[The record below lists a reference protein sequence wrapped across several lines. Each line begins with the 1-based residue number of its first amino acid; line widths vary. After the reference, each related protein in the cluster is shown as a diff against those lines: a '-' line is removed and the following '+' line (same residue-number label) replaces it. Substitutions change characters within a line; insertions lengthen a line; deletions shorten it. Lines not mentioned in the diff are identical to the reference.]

1 MKTIKLKR
9 LEINDF
15 RAKSIAI
22 DFKES
27 TSISGENGVGK
38 STIMK
43 AWNWL
48 LSGYTDSYSPM
59 NSALFDDSKELTPD
73 TPTARVK
80 AVVDIDDMEYTIE
93 RTATAKFIRKR
104 GTTEYVKDTS
114 DQYNFY
120 IDNIE
125 VKSNDFKQWIENNI
139 CQSDM
144 VQYLLDGTFLTSMI
158 EDDKKKA
165 RKVLEMIVG
174 EIRED
179 DFRGDY
185 SILKEDMRKYTIEQI
200 EERTKKEMIPIKDRM
215 TKIPALIDTHSAT
228 IAEYSSKDFDGIM
241 KEIEKRKK
249 EIEDIDNKILGNGD
263 AIKPILGERNHLLD
277 LINQKSAELNSERA
291 KFNKAIFDA
300 EAELKKELGAAKE
313 ANNASISSYEYA
325 KNVIEQKRV
334 MAKYVKESIVA
345 VEGAYNL
352 AKKDLSEIK
361 ARVFTDDKCAYCG
374 QELPEDML
382 NEAKEKFNA
391 RKKADIDSCVERG
404 KSAARNKEELESK
417 LASINKE
424 IADLLPTLEN
434 EPVLIDEAEIAGRYN
449 ALKEENKGKRFEDTE
464 TYSRLV
470 GEIEEFKRSMPE
482 IPENDNAA
490 LTEAKKVL
498 MGTIDNL
505 NREYGIRYKIA
516 ELRGKIQELKDE
528 ERELGSDLA
537 ILEGKLAKCAE
548 YKQEKAD
555 IISYRIN
562 GKLKES
568 TIDMWSRQKDGNLVP
583 DVVLKGKNG
592 VRFSS
597 LNFSDRIRTCID
609 IQKMFM
615 EHFDVSLPVWVD
627 ESSCFSSNNFPVLDC
642 QVVYLFASESPMIEV
657 SYDNKFNKNN

>member
-15 RAKSIAI
+15 RAKSITI

-93 RTATAKFIRKR
+93 RTATAKFTRKR

-144 VQYLLDGTFLTSMI
+144 VTYVLDGSFLTSMI
-158 EDDKKKA
+158 EEDKKGS
-165 RKVLEMIVG
+165 RKVLEKIVG
-174 EIRED
+174 EIKEED
-179 DFRGDY
+179 FKGDY
-185 SILKEDMRKYTIEQI
+185 SILKEDMKKYTIEQI
-200 EERTKKEMIPIKDRM
+200 EERTKREIVPIKDRM
-215 TKIPALIDTHSAT
+215 SKIPALIDTHAAT

-277 LINQKSAELNSERA
+277 LINQKSAELNSERF
-291 KFNKAIFDA
+291 KFNKANFDA
-300 EAELKKELGAAKE
+300 EAELKKELDAAKA
-313 ANNASISSYEYA
+313 ANNSSVSKYEFG
-325 KNVIEQKRV
+325 KKLIEQKRV
-334 MAKYVKESIVA
+334 MAKYVKESIAA

-404 KSAARNKEELESK
+404 KSVARNKEALESK
-417 LASINKE
+417 LASVNDE
-424 IADLLPTLEN
+424 IEDLVDTLGDS
-434 EPVLIDEAEIAGRYN
+434 PALVDVTEIEGRYN

-464 TYSRLV
+464 IYSRLM
-470 GEIEEFKRSMPE
+470 GEIEEFKRNMPE

-505 NREYGIRYKIA
+505 NREYGIKFKIE
-516 ELRGKIQELKDE
+516 ELKGKIKELKDE

-609 IQKMFM
+609 IQRMFM
-615 EHFDVSLPVWVD
+615 EHFGISLPVWVD
-627 ESSCFSSNNFPVLDC
+627 ESSCFSSNNFPIIEG
-642 QVVYLFASESPMIEV
+642 QVIYLFASESPMIEV

>member
-9 LEINDF
+9 LEISDF
-15 RAKSIAI
+15 RAKSITI

-59 NSALFDDSKELTPD
+59 NSALFDDSKELSPD

-80 AVVDIDDMEYTIE
+80 ALVDIDDMEYTIE
-93 RTATAKFIRKR
+93 RAATAKFSRKR

-125 VKSNDFKQWIENNI
+125 TKSNDFKQWIENNI

-144 VQYLLDGTFLTSMI
+144 ITYVLDGSFLTSMI
-158 EDDKKKA
+158 EEDKKGS
-165 RKVLEMIVG
+165 RKVLEKIVG
-174 EIRED
+174 EIREE
-179 DFRGDY
+179 DFKGDY
-185 SILKEDMRKYTIEQI
+185 SILKEDMKKYTIEQI
-200 EERTKKEMIPIKDRM
+200 EERTKKEIVPIKDRM
-215 TKIPALIDTHSAT
+215 SKIPALIDTHSTT
-228 IAEYSSKDFDGIM
+228 IAEYSSKDFEGIM
-241 KEIEKRKK
+241 KEIEKRKE

-277 LINQKSAELNSERA
+277 LINQKSAELSLEGA
-291 KFNKAIFDA
+291 KFNRVNFNA
-300 EAELKKELGAAKE
+300 ETELKKELDAAK
-313 ANNASISSYEYA
+313 ATNKALVSDYEYA
-325 KNVIEQKRV
+325 KKVIEQKRT
-334 MAKYVKESIVA
+334 MAECVKEDIKSVD
-345 VEGAYNL
+345 EKYNQL
-352 AKKDLSEIK
+352 KKDLSEIK
-361 ARVFTDDKCAYCG
+361 ARIFTDDKCAYCG
-374 QELPEDML
+374 QELPEEML
-382 NEAKEKFNA
+382 NEAKGKFNA

-404 KSAARNKEELESK
+404 KSIAKQKEELESK

-434 EPVLIDEAEIAGRYN
+434 EPTLIDVAEIEARYN
-449 ALKEENKGKRFEDTE
+449 ALKEENREKRFEDTE
-464 TYSRLV
+464 TYLRLV
-470 GEIEEFKRSMPE
+470 GEIEELKRSIPE

-505 NREYGIRYKIA
+505 NREYGIKYKIE
-516 ELRGKIQELKDE
+516 ELKGKIKELKDE

-568 TIDMWSRQKDGNLVP
+568 TIDLWSRQKDGSLVP
-583 DVVLKGKNG
+583 DEVLIGKNG

-597 LNFSDRIRTCID
+597 LNFSNRIRTCID
-609 IQKMFM
+609 IQRMFM
-615 EHFDVSLPVWVD
+615 EHFGISLPVWVD
-627 ESSCFSSNNFPVLDC
+627 ESSCFSSNNFPMIEG
-642 QVVYLFASESPMIEV
+642 QVIYLFASESSMIEV

>member
-9 LEINDF
+9 LEISDF
-15 RAKSIAI
+15 RAKSITI

-59 NSALFDDSKELTPD
+59 NSALFDDSKELSPD

-80 AVVDIDDMEYTIE
+80 ALVDIDDMEYTIE
-93 RTATAKFIRKR
+93 RAATAKFSRKR

-125 VKSNDFKQWIENNI
+125 TKSNDFKQWIENNI

-144 VQYLLDGTFLTSMI
+144 ITYVLDGSFLTCMI
-158 EDDKKKA
+158 EEDKKGS
-165 RKVLEMIVG
+165 RKVLEKIVG
-174 EIRED
+174 EIREE
-179 DFRGDY
+179 DFKGDY
-185 SILKEDMRKYTIEQI
+185 SILKEDMKKYTIEQI
-200 EERTKKEMIPIKDRM
+200 EERTKKEIVPIKDRM
-215 TKIPALIDTHSAT
+215 SKIPALIDTHSTT
-228 IAEYSSKDFDGIM
+228 IAEYSSKDFEGIM
-241 KEIEKRKK
+241 KEIEKRKE

-277 LINQKSAELNSERA
+277 LINQKSAELSLEGA
-291 KFNKAIFDA
+291 KFNRVNFNA
-300 EAELKKELGAAKE
+300 ETELKKELDAAK
-313 ANNASISSYEYA
+313 ATNKALVSDYEYA
-325 KNVIEQKRV
+325 KKVIEQKRT
-334 MAKYVKESIVA
+334 MAECVKEDIKSVD
-345 VEGAYNL
+345 EKYNQL
-352 AKKDLSEIK
+352 KKDLSEIK
-361 ARVFTDDKCAYCG
+361 ARIFTDDKCAYCG
-374 QELPEDML
+374 QELPEEML
-382 NEAKEKFNA
+382 NEAKGKFNA

-404 KSAARNKEELESK
+404 KSIAKQKEELESK

-434 EPVLIDEAEIAGRYN
+434 EPTLIDVAEIEARYN
-449 ALKEENKGKRFEDTE
+449 ALKEENREKRFEDTE
-464 TYSRLV
+464 TYLRLV
-470 GEIEEFKRSMPE
+470 GEIEELKRSIPE

-505 NREYGIRYKIA
+505 NREYGIKYKIE
-516 ELRGKIQELKDE
+516 ELKGKIKELKDE

-568 TIDMWSRQKDGNLVP
+568 TIDMWSRQKDGSLVP

-609 IQKMFM
+609 IQRMFM
-615 EHFDVSLPVWVD
+615 EHFGISLPVWVD
-627 ESSCFSSNNFPVLDC
+627 ESSCFSSNNFPMIEG
-642 QVVYLFASESPMIEV
+642 QVIYLFASESSMIEV

>member
-15 RAKSIAI
+15 RAKSITI

-93 RTATAKFIRKR
+93 RTATAKFTRKR

-144 VQYLLDGTFLTSMI
+144 ITYVLDGSFLTSMI
-158 EDDKKKA
+158 EDDKKGS
-165 RKVLEMIVG
+165 RKVLEKIVG
-174 EIRED
+174 EIKEED
-179 DFRGDY
+179 FKGDY
-185 SILKEDMRKYTIEQI
+185 SILKEDMKKYTIEQI
-200 EERTKKEMIPIKDRM
+200 EERTKREIVPIKDRM
-215 TKIPALIDTHSAT
+215 SKIPALIDTHSTT

-277 LINQKSAELNSERA
+277 LINQKSTELNSERF
-291 KFNKAIFDA
+291 KFNKANFDA
-300 EAELKKELGAAKE
+300 EAELRKELDAAKA
-313 ANNASISSYEYA
+313 ANNSSVSKYEFA
-325 KNVIEQKRV
+325 KKLIEQKRV
-334 MAKYVKESIVA
+334 MAECVKENIA
-345 VEGAYNL
+345 TVEDAYNQT
-352 AKKDLSEIK
+352 KKDLSEIK
-361 ARVFTDDKCAYCG
+361 ARLFTDDKCAYCG

-382 NEAKEKFNA
+382 NEAKGKFNA
-391 RKKADIDSCVERG
+391 RKKADIDSCVQRG
-404 KSAARNKEELESK
+404 KSIAKQKEELESK
-417 LASINKE
+417 LASVNEE
-424 IADLLPTLEN
+424 IEDLVATVGDSPAF
-434 EPVLIDEAEIAGRYN
+434 IDVTEIEGRYN

-464 TYSRLV
+464 TYSRLI
-470 GEIEEFKRSMPE
+470 GEIEEFKRNMPE
-482 IPENDNAA
+482 MPENDNAS

-505 NREYGIRYKIA
+505 NREYGIKYKIE
-516 ELRGKIQELKDE
+516 ELNGKIKELKDE
-528 ERELGSDLA
+528 ERELGISLA
-537 ILEGKLAKCAE
+537 VLEGKLAKCAE

-568 TIDMWSRQKDGNLVP
+568 TIDMWSKQKDGTLVP

-609 IQKMFM
+609 IQRMFM
-615 EHFDVSLPVWVD
+615 EHFGISLPVWVD
-627 ESSCFSSNNFPVLDC
+627 ESSCFSSNNFPIIEG
-642 QVVYLFASESPMIEV
+642 QVIYLFASESPMIEV

>member
-9 LEINDF
+9 LEISDF
-15 RAKSIAI
+15 RAKSITI

-80 AVVDIDDMEYTIE
+80 ALVDIDGMEYTIE
-93 RTATAKFIRKR
+93 RTATAKFSRKR
-104 GTTEYVKDTS
+104 GTTDYVKDTS

-125 VKSNDFKQWIENNI
+125 TKSNDFKQWIENNI
-139 CQSDM
+139 CQNDM
-144 VQYLLDGTFLTSMI
+144 ITYVLDGSFLTSMI
-158 EDDKKKA
+158 EEDKKGS
-165 RKVLEMIVG
+165 RKVLEKIVG
-174 EIRED
+174 EIKEED
-179 DFRGDY
+179 FKGDY
-185 SILKEDMRKYTIEQI
+185 NILKEDMKKYTIEQI
-200 EERTKKEMIPIKDRM
+200 EERTKREIVPIKDRM
-215 TKIPALIDTHSAT
+215 SKIPALIDTHAAT

-277 LINQKSAELNSERA
+277 LINQKSAELNSERF
-291 KFNKAIFDA
+291 KFNKANFDA
-300 EAELKKELGAAKE
+300 ETELKKELGAAKE
-313 ANNASISSYEYA
+313 ANNSAISAYEYA
-325 KNVIEQKRV
+325 KNVIEQKRA
-334 MAKYVKESIVA
+334 MAKYVKESIEA
-345 VEGAYNL
+345 VEVAYNL

-404 KSAARNKEELESK
+404 KSVARNKEELESK

-464 TYSRLV
+464 TYSRLM
-470 GEIEEFKRSMPE
+470 GEIEEFKRNMPE

-505 NREYGIRYKIA
+505 NREYGIKFKIE
-516 ELRGKIQELKDE
+516 ELKGKIKELKDE

-568 TIDMWSRQKDGNLVP
+568 TIDMWSRQKDGSLVP

-609 IQKMFM
+609 IQRMFM
-615 EHFDVSLPVWVD
+615 EHFDISLPVWVD
-627 ESSCFSSNNFPVLDC
+627 ESSCFSSNNFPMIDG
-642 QVVYLFASESPMIEV
+642 QVIYLFASESPMIEV

>member
-9 LEINDF
+9 LEINNF
-15 RAKSIAI
+15 RAKSITI

-80 AVVDIDDMEYTIE
+80 AVVDIDGMEYTIE
-93 RTATAKFIRKR
+93 RTATAKFTRKR

-144 VQYLLDGTFLTSMI
+144 ITYVLDGSFLTSMI
-158 EDDKKKA
+158 EEDKKGS
-165 RKVLEMIVG
+165 RKVLEKIVG
-174 EIRED
+174 EITEED
-179 DFRGDY
+179 FKGDY
-185 SILKEDMRKYTIEQI
+185 SILKEDMKKYTIEQI
-200 EERTKKEMIPIKDRM
+200 EERTKREIVPIKDRM
-215 TKIPALIDTHSAT
+215 SKIPALIDTHSTT

-291 KFNKAIFDA
+291 KFNKANFDA
-300 EAELKKELGAAKE
+300 EAELRKELDAAKA
-313 ANNASISSYEYA
+313 ANNSSVSKYEFA
-325 KNVIEQKRV
+325 KKLIEQKRV
-334 MAKYVKESIVA
+334 MAECVKESIAA
-345 VEGAYNL
+345 VEGAYNQ

-404 KSAARNKEELESK
+404 KSVARNKEELESK
-417 LASINKE
+417 LASVNEE
-424 IADLLPTLEN
+424 IEDLVATVGDGPTL
-434 EPVLIDEAEIAGRYN
+434 IDVTEIEGRYN

-470 GEIEEFKRSMPE
+470 GEIDEFKRNMPE
-482 IPENDNAA
+482 IPENDNAS

-505 NREYGIRYKIA
+505 NREYGIKYKIE
-516 ELRGKIQELKDE
+516 ELKGKIKELKDE
-528 ERELGSDLA
+528 ERELGISLA
-537 ILEGKLAKCAE
+537 VLEGKLAKCAE

-609 IQKMFM
+609 IQRMFM

-627 ESSCFSSNNFPVLDC
+627 ESSCFSSNNFPVLDG

-657 SYDNKFNKNN
+657 SYDNKFNKKN

>member
-9 LEINDF
+9 LEISDF
-15 RAKSIAI
+15 RAKSITI

-80 AVVDIDDMEYTIE
+80 ALVDIDDMEYTIE
-93 RTATAKFIRKR
+93 RTATAKFSRKR

-125 VKSNDFKQWIENNI
+125 TKSNDFKQWIENNI

-144 VQYLLDGTFLTSMI
+144 ITYVLDGSFLTSMI
-158 EDDKKKA
+158 EEDKKGS
-165 RKVLEMIVG
+165 RKVLEKIVG
-174 EIRED
+174 EIREE
-179 DFRGDY
+179 DFKGDY
-185 SILKEDMRKYTIEQI
+185 SILKEDMKKYTIEQI
-200 EERTKKEMIPIKDRM
+200 EERTKKEIVPIKDRM
-215 TKIPALIDTHSAT
+215 SKIPALIDTHSTT
-228 IAEYSSKDFDGIM
+228 IAEYSSKDFEGIM

-291 KFNKAIFDA
+291 KFNKANFDA
-300 EAELKKELGAAKE
+300 EAELKKELDAAKTT
-313 ANNASISSYEYA
+313 NKSLVSDYEYA
-325 KNVIEQKRV
+325 KKVIEQKRV
-334 MAKYVKESIVA
+334 MAESIKEDIKA
-345 VEGAYNL
+345 IGEKYNQL
-352 AKKDLSEIK
+352 KKDLSEIK

-382 NEAKEKFNA
+382 NEAKGKFNA

-404 KSAARNKEELESK
+404 KSIAKQKEELESK
-417 LASINKE
+417 LASIDKE

-434 EPVLIDEAEIAGRYN
+434 EPTLIDVAEIEARYN
-449 ALKEENKGKRFEDTE
+449 ALKEENREKRFEDTE

-470 GEIEEFKRSMPE
+470 GEIEELKRSIPE

-505 NREYGIRYKIA
+505 NREYGIKYKIE
-516 ELRGKIQELKDE
+516 ELKGKIKELKDE

-562 GKLKES
+562 GKLNES
-568 TIDMWSRQKDGNLVP
+568 TIDMWSRQKDGSLVP

-609 IQKMFM
+609 IQRMFM
-615 EHFDVSLPVWVD
+615 EHFGISLPVWVD
-627 ESSCFSSNNFPVLDC
+627 ESSCFSSNNFPMIDG
-642 QVVYLFASESPMIEV
+642 QVIYLFASESPMIEV